1 MASRELTTAAGLIA
15 SFALHGAVAWLLLR
29 VPDAADLAPPYEL
42 TFEVGERGTPGA
54 AARGTATDAHE
65 TRLLEPGSPLPSQNV
80 DSFERGEHGDAL
92 GDERARI
99 LASTSAA
106 RLLTD
111 TLPTSHRVSQAQRIR
126 TARDRATREP
136 ERRTPAPGEMFFL
149 ANGNGARLE
158 RLRVARV
165 DPAQGALRSSGSES
179 VGGEHERPA
188 SDFGDTRAIREVRG
202 GERDSPATG
211 LARTDGVRE
220 SRAARVASARPP
232 VDEGPA
238 NTDSDWQNAH
248 VRDNHDA
255 ELLAAQLVESLVDA
269 SPRGGTR
276 GGPGRGGTA
285 GGGAPGSG
293 GGQGEGGRSRAF
305 AGGDGNAGGVD
316 TTSPVYERWY
326 IEQRRRIE
334 RGVVF
339 PQERAFALDQGE
351 AVYRVT
357 VRRDGSL
364 ARPPE
369 LRRSSGH
376 ADFDAA
382 ALLAIRRALP
392 FARLPAEL
400 SPSAQIVSI
409 VVPIRFS
416 NPMFR

>member
-1 MASRELTTAAGLIA
+1 MASRELTTTAGLIA

-29 VPDAADLAPPYEL
+29 VPEAVELAPQYEL
-42 TFEVGERGTPGA
+42 TFEVGERGEAGSAP
-54 AARGTATDAHE
+54 RGTADDLPSA
-65 TRLLEPGSPLPSQNV
+65 RLVEPGSPRPSQNV

-92 GDERARI
+92 GDPRARI
-99 LASTSAA
+99 LASNAAA

-111 TLPTSHRVSQAQRIR
+111 TVPTSHSVSQAQRIR

-136 ERRTPAPGEMFFL
+136 ERRTPTPGEMFFL
-149 ANGNGARLE
+149 ASGEGARLE

-165 DPAQGALRSSGSES
+165 DPLEGALRSPGAEV
-179 VGGEHERPA
+179 VGGERERP
-188 SDFGDTRAIREVRG
+188 SSEFGDTRSIREVRG
-202 GERDSPATG
+202 GERDLPATG
-211 LARTDGVRE
+211 LARAEGVRE
-220 SRAARVASARPP
+220 SRAARVANARPP

-238 NTDSDWQNAH
+238 NTDSDWRNAR

-269 SPRGGTR
+269 SPRGGAL
-276 GGPGRGGTA
+276 GGAGRGGTA

-293 GGQGEGGRSRAF
+293 GGAGEGGRSRAF
-305 AGGDGNAGGVD
+305 AGGAGNAGGVD

-339 PQERAFALDQGE
+339 PRERAFALDQGE

-364 ARPPE
+364 ARAPE

-376 ADFDAA
+376 TDLDAA
-382 ALLAIRRALP
+382 ALSAIRRAIP
-392 FARLPAEL
+392 FARLPEEL
-400 SPSAQIVSI
+400 APSAQVVSI
-409 VVPIRFS
+409 VVPIRFE
-416 NPMFR
+416 NPMFQ